1 LTPRSST
8 SRRTDPS
15 RADRGEA
22 SGQALRDTL
31 EEIYRRLNRPD
42 IVGHDP
48 VGFLRG
54 HADLRDREVVG
65 LVAATLAYGRVRQ
78 INASVAEALGRLGP
92 EPARAA
98 RDRGGLEAAFEGFKH
113 RFTTGGEVAALLDGA
128 AKLQS
133 RHGSLGARFASLV
146 AGPDDTTVPAL
157 ARFVGELRAGGSCE
171 GSSLLPEP
179 SRGSA
184 CKRLHLFLRWMVRRD
199 EVDPGGWDDVPR
211 SKLVVPLDTHM
222 HRIGRALGFTRRKQ
236 ADLRAALEITA
247 ALREFCPEDPVKYDF
262 GLTRLGI
269 EGSDETVSALR
280 RRLLGPEAR

>member
-22 SGQALRDTL
+22 PAPALRDTL
-31 EEIYRRLNRPD
+31 EEIYRRLNRPGT
-42 IVGHDP
+42 IGHDP

-54 HADLRDREVVG
+54 HADLGDREIVG

-78 INASVAEALGRLGP
+78 INASVAEALERLGP

-98 RDRGGLEAAFEGFKH
+98 RDRARLEAAFEGFKH
-113 RFTTGGEVAALLDGA
+113 RFTTGGEVAELLDGA
-128 AKLQS
+128 ARLQA
-133 RHGSLGARFASLV
+133 RYGSLGARFASLV
-146 AGPDDTTVPAL
+146 EPSDDTTVPAL
-157 ARFVGELRAGGSCE
+157 ARFVGELRVEGACE

-199 EVDPGGWDDVPR
+199 AVDPGGWDGVPR

-222 HRIGRALGFTRRKQ
+222 HRIGRELGFTRRKQ

-262 GLTRLGI
+262 ALTRLGI
-269 EGSDETVSALR
+269 EANDETVSALR
-280 RRLLGPEAR
+280 RRLLGATAS